1 MKDQPYYQ
9 DNPSLTNIL
18 TSNIHSPSFHVSAI
32 DKSYDG
38 QLSDPPGISEARS
51 DLQITSKGFSWE

>member
-1 MKDQPYYQ
+1 MKDRPYYQ
-9 DNPSLTNIL
+9 DNPSVTNIL

-51 DLQITSKGFSWE
+51 DLQIT